1 MIAQDSYITLRLD
14 ILNVTNAVNHGGY
27 QDWFGGAGENLPA
40 NFAQPNGTFNGPP
53 TTLKLG
59 VNWAW

>member
-1 MIAQDSYITLRLD
+1 MTLRLD

-27 QDWFGGAGENLPA
+27 QDWFGDPGQDLPA